1 MFLQKLHTI
10 KAFIF
15 DVDGVLTDG
24 TVHVTESGEQLRKFN
39 IKDGYALQLAVKRGY
54 PVAVISGARSLGVI
68 SRLNG
73 LGIKSIYIGIEN
85 KMLVFERFINE
96 NNISPDQIVYMGD
109 DIPDLL
115 IMKRVGLPSCPADA
129 VEEVK
134 AISSY
139 ISPKNGGF
147 GCARDIIEKVL
158 KVQNNWYD
166 ENPSAHDGSLG

>member
-1 MFLQKLHTI
+1 MFLQKLHTV

-109 DIPDLL
+109 DIPDVL